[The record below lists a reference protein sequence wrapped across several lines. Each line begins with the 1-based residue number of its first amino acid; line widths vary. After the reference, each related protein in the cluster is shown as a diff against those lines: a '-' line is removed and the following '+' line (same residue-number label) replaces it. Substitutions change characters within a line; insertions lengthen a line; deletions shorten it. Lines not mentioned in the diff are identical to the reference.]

1 MRLSLTSREVI
12 GLIIGLLNQ
21 DGEDKTDGE
30 VLDEIW
36 LTLEYNG
43 YDPEMSIAKQRG
55 ERYRSLDE

>member
-1 MRLSLTSREVI
+1 MMRLSLTPREVI

-43 YDPEMSIAKQRG
+43 YEMSSHNG
-55 ERYRSLDE
+55 EGRTV

>member
-1 MRLSLTSREVI
+1 MMMRLSLTSREVI

-36 LTLEYNG
+36 LTLEYHG
-43 YDPEMSIAKQRG
+43 YDVKMSSHNG
-55 ERYRSLDE
+55 EGRTV

>member
-1 MRLSLTSREVI
+1 MMMRLSLTSREVI

-36 LTLEYNG
+36 LTLEYRG
-43 YDPEMSIAKQRG
+43 YDVKMSSHNG
-55 ERYRSLDE
+55 EGRTV

>member
-1 MRLSLTSREVI
+1 MMMMMMRLSLTPREVI

-36 LTLEYNG
+36 LTLEYHG
-43 YDPEMSIAKQRG
+43 YEMSSHNG
-55 ERYRSLDE
+55 EGRTV

>member
-36 LTLEYNG
+36 LTLEYHG
-43 YDPEMSIAKQRG
+43 YEMSSHIG
-55 ERYRSLDE
+55 EGRTV